1 MAEPESVVREAIV
14 ENTLEEIYNS
24 EYEDFQKLKQAA
36 MTYIRQVQEIS
47 NLYEQIISKSKLQDK
62 IREIYVRM
70 REETSFTRLMLDYQ
84 HTFET
89 SLNDFLGRKIYLTY
103 VNDDGTFYYYDD
115 LNIGKLYQ
123 TATANKGRG
132 NISESSIF
140 DANDLEENL
149 QKELK
154 KAADERKKV
163 YTTALERYR
172 KNKVEESMDYNPSKN
187 TYYWW
192 TIYHRTLRHTDKIVN
207 EGPIAEGYADSVVQ
221 QDPNISNNNI
231 EMSLEHLWLNYIHKD
246 SIGAIEKGDVVLK
259 GTNLEF
265 AIKKGSFSTAMVRQY
280 IQLAYNISQIDMIT
294 KEELKANINQLS
306 KLSKAAVQLVEN
318 LRQKTEDEIENF
330 LLDKR

>member
-47 NLYEQIISKSKLQDK
+47 NLYEQIILKSKLQNK

-70 REETSFTRLMLDYQ
+70 REETSFTKLMLDYQ

-123 TATANKGRG
+123 TATKNKGRG
-132 NISESSIF
+132 NISESNIF

-192 TIYHRTLRHTDKIVN
+192 TVYHRTLRHTDKIVN

-280 IQLAYNISQIDMIT
+280 IQLAYNISQMDMIT

>member
-36 MTYIRQVQEIS
+36 MTYIRQVQDIS

-132 NISESSIF
+132 NISESNIF

-172 KNKVEESMDYNPSKN
+172 KNKVEESMDYDPSKN

-192 TIYHRTLRHTDKIVN
+192 TVYHRTLRHTDKIIN

-318 LRQKTEDEIENF
+318 LRQKTEDEIENL